1 MTWPKDTTPAVR
13 KQHHTDTTV
22 SYTTTLSVCFFHRYY
37 LSVFENSLSCRLM
50 FQMQLC
56 SKYKDAGNVMQV
68 VGINRQSCRLRNRP
82 IKKGGE
88 RKPSLFFY
96 PPLGGKKARPALLWL
111 QAALG

>member
-1 MTWPKDTTPAVR
+1 MTWPKDTTPA
-13 KQHHTDTTV
+13 DTTV
-22 SYTTTLSVCFFHRYY
+22 SYTTTLYVCFFHRYY
-37 LSVFENSLSCRLM
+37 LSVYENSLSCRLV

-82 IKKGGE
+82 IKKGGGAQA
-88 RKPSLFFY
+88 KPFFFY

>member
-1 MTWPKDTTPAVR
+1 MTWPKDTTPA
-13 KQHHTDTTV
+13 DTTV

-37 LSVFENSLSCRLM
+37 LSVYENSLSCRLV

-82 IKKGGE
+82 IKKGGGSASQAFFFLS
-88 RKPSLFFY
+88 PSWRQEGSSS
-96 PPLGGKKARPALLWL
+96 PPLVTGGV
-111 QAALG
+111 GVSTH